1 MSASFTI
8 LFKRGNPIN
17 WGISVLSWLLGGV
30 YYPVSILP
38 EWLRSLAAFIP
49 MTHALELLRLS
60 LITDRGM
67 EHMESPLLI
76 LTLWTVIGL
85 PFSFWCFAWSLN
97 RARMKG
103 NLGHY

>member
-76 LTLWTVIGL
+76 LTVWTVIGL
-85 PFSFWCFAWSLN
+85 PFSSWCFAWSLN